1 MANFLLYERD
11 GPIVTLTMN
20 QPEVRN
26 AVTGNTAIPEFIEAC
41 EKISSDLSIK
51 AVILTANG
59 TVFSSG
65 GNVKD
70 MLRFTTD
77 EVSPASIRQW
87 YVTGIQLL
95 TRALYNLE
103 VPTIAAV
110 NGPAIGVGCDLA
122 CMCDFRIASD
132 KATFAES
139 FVRVGIIPGD
149 GGAWL
154 LPRAVGMAKAME
166 MAFTGDPI
174 SAEEALECGLVS
186 KVTSP
191 ETLLP
196 SANELARRITK
207 NPGNVLRMTKR
218 LMRESQTSSLDAIL
232 QMSVGMQVIA
242 HKSPAHLE
250 AINAF
255 IEKRTPSFADE

>member
-26 AVTGNTAIPEFIEAC
+26 AVTGNTAILEFIEAC
-41 EKISSDLSIK
+41 EKISADLSIR

-95 TRALYNLE
+95 TKALYNLE
-103 VPTIAAV
+103 VPTIGAI

-122 CMCDFRIASD
+122 CMCDFRIASN

-154 LPRAVGMAKAME
+154 LPRTVGMVKAME

-174 SAEEALECGLVS
+174 TAEEALECGLVS
-186 KVTSP
+186 QVTTP
-191 ETLLP
+191 DTLLS

-218 LMRESQTSSLDAIL
+218 LMRESQTNSLDTIL
-232 QMSVGMQVIA
+232 QMSVGMQVVA

-255 IEKRTPSFADE
+255 IQKRTPNFADE

>member
-1 MANFLLYERD
+1 MSDFLLYEQA

-26 AVTGNTAIPEFIEAC
+26 ALTGNSAVDEFVAAC
-41 EKISSDLSIK
+41 ERISADMSVR
-51 AVILTANG
+51 AVILTGAG

-70 MLRFTTD
+70 MRKFCD
-77 EVSPASIRQW
+77 DSMSPAAIRQW
-87 YVTGIQLL
+87 YLLGIQRL
-95 TRALYNLE
+95 TNAVYNLE

-110 NGPAIGVGCDLA
+110 NGAAVGAGCDLA
-122 CMCDFRIASD
+122 CMCDLRIAAES
-132 KATFAES
+132 ASFAES
-139 FVRVGIIPGD
+139 FIRVGIIPGD

-166 MAFTGDPI
+166 MAFTGDPV
-174 SAEEALECGLVS
+174 SADEALRCGLVS
-186 KVTSP
+186 RVVTP
-191 ETLLP
+191 DQLLA
-196 SANELARRITK
+196 SANELALRITR

-218 LMRESQTSSLDAIL
+218 LMREGQHMRIESLL
-232 QMSVGMQVIA
+232 QMSAGLQVIA
-242 HKSPAHLE
+242 HKSPQHLE

-255 IEKRTPSFADE
+255 IEKRQPDFKDD